1 MTARSLA
8 ARDVRYHVGGRAV
21 LNDVTIEAVAG
32 EPLAVMGASG
42 AGKSTLLAVL
52 GGLLVPDAGAAT
64 LDGRPVQG
72 PGVRP
77 GIGLVLQNYGLVD
90 VFTAWENVAIALQ
103 ARGVARSEVVARTS
117 AQLAAVGLTDVADQ
131 PADTLSGGQR
141 QRVAVARALVGEPT
155 VVLADEPTAELD
167 AENRAIVLDRL
178 LAAADNGAI
187 VVVASHDPEV
197 AARCAA
203 QVRLADGMVV
213 EMTTL
218 RRQGRD
224 G

>member
-1 MTARSLA
+1 VTARSLA

-21 LNDVTIEAVAG
+21 LNDVTIEAVAA

-64 LDGRPVQG
+64 LDGRPVHE

-103 ARGVARSEVVARTS
+103 ARGVACSEVVARTS

-178 LAAADNGAI
+178 LAAADSGAI

-218 RRQGRD
+218 RRQGSD
-224 G
+224 D